1 MSIGKVQMC
10 LMMLGR
16 EKGMFSL
23 DHSLHARLFQVLRTV
38 FGERDWLMIMDR
50 VLVTWTT
57 FSAL

>member
-1 MSIGKVQMC
+1 MC
-10 LMMLGR
+10 LVMLGR

-23 DHSLHARLFQVLRTV
+23 DHSVHARLFQVLTTV
-38 FGERDWLMIMDR
+38 FGERDWLMIMVR